1 MNLEIFVA
9 RKVSANREISFDKLK
24 ISQLKHPEI
33 GQVEVRRRR
42 DGGSIEENFTA
53 LSLLYGMAKRKWK
66 LYRHTVAKRKLAMQ
80 ISSSIL
86 VQKSI
91 FK

>member
-42 DGGSIEENFTA
+42 DGGSIEENFSA

-66 LYRHTVAKRKLAMQ
+66 LYRHTVTKRKLAMQ